1 VIFSH
6 LQAKRV
12 QPVRWLS
19 APPIDWAAA
28 LVLAQQ
34 ASGDLGLA
42 IDSSRADALIALWQT
57 CPTCVP
63 VASPT
68 DATISYPVLKALMG
82 DIEAKKDIACG
93 CEPYSVTDAQV
104 AIAQANYASSNKK
117 LPFGWGVFRFDANGN
132 VATVDNTIVPRCP
145 INMAWSA
152 STKRCVSTQIVAAQT
167 TSSSGSGGLILLLLG
182 AAGVAALAFT
192 AGAGGKQQ
200 ALDRTK
206 VIGRQ
211 GYEYG
216 KAQAARA
223 GRAAQAHGAKLS
235 KAARARAVQALSY

>member
-1 VIFSH
+1 MIFTH
-6 LQAKRV
+6 LQVKRAR
-12 QPVRWLS
+12 PVRWLG
-19 APPIDWAAA
+19 AAQIDWTE
-28 LVLAQQ
+28 AQTKARQ
-34 ASGDLGLA
+34 ASDELALA
-42 IDSSRADALIALWQT
+42 IDWSRADALVALWQT

-68 DATISYPVLKALMG
+68 DATISYPVLKALMA
-82 DIEAKKDIACG
+82 DIEGKRDIACG

-104 AIAQANYASSNKK
+104 AIMQANYAASNKV
-117 LPFGWGVFRFDANGN
+117 LPFGWGVLRFDGSGQP
-132 VATVDNTIVPRCP
+132 VTVDNALTPRCP
-145 INMAWSA
+145 VGMAWSKA
-152 STKRCVSTQIVAAQT
+152 TSRCVSTTQVAQAT
-167 TSSSGSGGLILLLLG
+167 SSSSGSGGLILLLLG

-200 ALDRTK
+200 ALDRSK

-211 GYEYG
+211 GLEYG

-223 GRAAQAHGAKLS
+223 GAAAKAKGAELS